1 MEYEK
6 MDVLEL
12 DNMIIRP
19 IIENKIFRCQN
30 CYKIPKIEIINKKQV
45 PYISYSCSCNTLSNE
60 IKSKTFFNNFCLISL
75 NEMMC
80 SSCSSLCNENNIK
93 DMFICLTCL
102 KLFCEKCIIYHQ
114 KKKEHNNNIN
124 INKFDNY
131 CLIHNEQFISWCNNC
146 RKNLCESCIIEHIN
160 CKIISFNDIKINN
173 NILENY
179 KFNLKSLFS
188 KNIKLKNIM
197 IKKCKTKEEAKEL
210 FNLYKKNFDDNYFLF
225 MILLNILN
233 TYSLYEFKLNY
244 QIIENVKI
252 CSLLNIGMR
261 FDENNTIEEYK
272 EYLKTYFI
280 INFLNNENEDEN
292 IEQSPFQN
300 NTSSFSFNQNDD
312 TCFKSSYSNSNSY
325 FYNSSNNIDNNIINH
340 FSHDNNS
347 IDNNNMNEDN
357 INNYT
362 DNNINK
368 NFFEK
373 KKNKIENNKINN
385 NIENN
390 ISKLK
395 KKKIIENPPKQ
406 SITYCL
412 QLNNKRIAIAN
423 CIYIQI
429 IHETTLKELVKIKKH
444 KYQISTLTQL
454 KDDKKRLVSGDVKGN
469 IKLWIFDDTKYECDG
484 NIKSEIDS
492 TILKLIHLSNQKLA
506 SLTEKMIEIWNI
518 ENQNEKFLEYKLE
531 NNQKFSSLLETQNNI
546 LVSSSPSDN
555 LRTYDVNTLIKKKE
569 LSEVNSSSL
578 NGIIEIYN
586 NRIAVGSKRKI
597 FIINM
602 NVFQLEFYIPVDSV
616 VSSLYL
622 LNDNT
627 LLVAQNNLTLSQYDI
642 NTKKCLGVIKDASPY
657 FILSSCQISN
667 KFIITASFTYCIFWE
682 FQE

>member
-1 MEYEK
+1 MEEEIINII
-6 MDVLEL
+6 EL
-12 DNMIIRP
+12 NRMLIDP
-19 IIENKIFRCQN
+19 IIENKILRCQN
-30 CYKIPKIEIINKKQV
+30 CYKIPKIEICNNKQG
-45 PYISYSCSCNTLSNE
+45 PYISYSCDCISLNE
-60 IKSKTFFNNFCLISL
+60 IKSKTISLKNFVNNFSLISL

-80 SSCSSLCNENNIK
+80 SFCRSCIDENNIK

-102 KLFCEKCIIYHQ
+102 KLFCDQCLNHHQ
-114 KKKEHNNNIN
+114 KKHNNNIN

-131 CLIHNEQFISWCNNC
+131 CFIHNEQFISWCINC
-146 RKNLCESCIIEHIN
+146 RKNLCESCIIEHIK
-160 CKIISFNDIKINN
+160 CKIISFNDIKLKNSD
-173 NILENY
+173 LENY
-179 KFNLKSLFS
+179 KFNLKSQFS
-188 KNIKLKNIM
+188 KIIKLKYIM
-197 IKKCKTKEEAKEL
+197 FKKYNTKEETKQL

-225 MILLNILN
+225 IILSNILN
-233 TYSLYEFKLNY
+233 TYSLYECKLNY
-244 QIIENVKI
+244 QIIENVKN
-252 CSLLNIGMR
+252 CSLLNTGTR
-261 FDENNTIEEYK
+261 FDENNTIEENK

-280 INFLNNENEDEN
+280 INFLNNKNKDEN
-292 IEQSPFQN
+292 IEHFPFQN

-312 TCFKSSYSNSNSY
+312 TFYKSSYNNSNSNSY
-325 FYNSSNNIDNNIINH
+325 YYNRSNNIDNNSTNYIIN
-340 FSHDNNS
+340 DNNS
-347 IDNNNMNEDN
+347 IDNNKIEDN

-368 NFFEK
+368 IDNEK
-373 KKNKIENNKINN
+373 NNN
-385 NIENN
+385 NIKYN

-429 IHETTLKELVKIKKH
+429 IDETTLKELVKIKKH
-444 KYQISTLTQL
+444 KYQISTLAQL
-454 KDDKKRLVSGDVKGN
+454 KDIKKRLVSGDVKGN
-469 IKLWIFDDTKYECDG
+469 IKVWIFDDRNYECDVI
-484 NIKSEIDS
+484 IKSVMDS

-506 SLTEKMIEIWNI
+506 SLTEKIIEIWNI
-518 ENQNEKFLEYKLE
+518 DNQNEKFLEYELE

-555 LRTYDVNTLIKKKE
+555 LRTYDVNTLKKKKE

-602 NVFQLEFYIPVDSV
+602 NAFELEFYIPVDSV

-642 NTKKCLGVIKDASPY
+642 NTKECLGCIKDASPY
-657 FILSSCQISN
+657 FILSSCQIS
-667 KFIITASFTYCIFWE
+667 KFIITACFTYCIFWE